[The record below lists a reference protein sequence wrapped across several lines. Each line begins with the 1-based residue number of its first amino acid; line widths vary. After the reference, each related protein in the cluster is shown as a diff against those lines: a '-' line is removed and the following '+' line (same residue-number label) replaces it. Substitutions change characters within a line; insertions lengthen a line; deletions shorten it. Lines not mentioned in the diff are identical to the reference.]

1 MGLSRVIDSVNVCGM
16 LLRNRK
22 HLQDLQLDIEE
33 SQDSTLTRSLNI
45 R

>member
-22 HLQDLQLDIEE
+22 HLQDLQLKTAINVVYDK
-33 SQDSTLTRSLNI
+33 RSIN
-45 R
+45 